1 MRAFM
6 CTSVSRFIVTTIC
19 PNHTLFN
26 QYSMGIPHFLI
37 RSSVDGLLVCC
48 FGFHKKSSH
57 NSYPSFYVA
66 VFSHC
71 LCLWIGLW
79 SHDHFLNSNFF
90 EQCSMKPENTLSF
103 ILVLALDQ
111 DLIHAGQCSA
121 SELLVALKIKH
132 SHWLFSHSYFFYI
145 SELS

>member
-1 MRAFM
+1 MRACM
-6 CTSVSRFIVTTIC
+6 CTSVSRFIITTIC
-19 PNHTLFN
+19 PNHTLLN

-37 RSSVDGLLVCC
+37 RSSVDELLVCC

-79 SHDHFLNSNFF
+79 CNFF
-90 EQCSMKPENTLSF
+90 KQCSRKPENTLSF

-111 DLIHAGQCSA
+111 DRIHAGQCST

>member
-1 MRAFM
+1 MRA
-6 CTSVSRFIVTTIC
+6 CA
-19 PNHTLFN
+19 L
-26 QYSMGIPHFLI
+26 QFL
-37 RSSVDGLLVCC
+37 GLLLLQFVWIIHSLISIPWVYHIFLFVLQLMNFWVCC

-57 NSYPSFYVA
+57 NSYPSFCVA

-79 SHDHFLNSNFF
+79 CNFF
-90 EQCSMKPENTLSF
+90 KQCSRKPENTLSF

-111 DLIHAGQCSA
+111 DLIHAGQCST

>member
-1 MRAFM
+1 MCAFM
-6 CTSVSRFIVTTIC
+6 CTSVSRFIVATIC
-19 PNHTLFN
+19 QNHTLFN

-37 RSSVDGLLVCC
+37 RFSVDGLLVCC

-103 ILVLALDQ
+103 ILVLAHSILWTSQVIGFLTHKNTRMD
-111 DLIHAGQCSA
+111 IKPW
-121 SELLVALKIKH
+121 LK
-132 SHWLFSHSYFFYI
+132 SLF
-145 SELS
+145 